1 MQFLRTIFWVALA
14 ILGAAFATN
23 NWRPVTVRLWSD
35 IVLDTPLPMLMLG
48 SFLLGLVPMIVV
60 HRATR
65 WSMRRRLDST
75 QRELNETRL
84 AREAASG
91 DAPLSTVPPGAV
103 PLGGASLVPPPG
115 VA

>member
-14 ILGAAFATN
+14 ILGVFFALD
-23 NWRPVTVRLWSD
+23 NWRPVTIYLWSD

-48 SFLLGLVPMIVV
+48 SFLLGLVPMIVL

-65 WSMRRRLDST
+65 WSLRRRLDTT
-75 QRELNETRL
+75 QRALDETR
-84 AREAASG
+84 ASSG
-91 DAPLSTVPPGAV
+91 LSSTAMVETPPNAFAPGSVPF
-103 PLGGASLVPPPG
+103 VPPPG